1 MYRIQTL
8 NKISSKGLS
17 CFPETKYAYGDQLEN
32 PDAILV
38 RSASL
43 HEMEFGNNLKAIA
56 RAGAGVNNI
65 PVEACAEKGIVV
77 FNTPGANANAV
88 KELVLAAML
97 ISSRKIPQAIEWVG
111 TLKGQGDAIGKIV
124 EKNKSRFAGPEL
136 AGKKLGVIG
145 LGAIGVLVANAA
157 SHLGMEVYGYDP
169 YLSVESAWH
178 LSHSVHH
185 AETLKEIFTEC
196 DYITVHVPLTPETKN
211 SVDREA
217 LSMMK
222 EGARLYNFAR
232 DGLVDNDAVL
242 EALASGKLAAY
253 VTDLPAEKLIGEEG
267 VIAVPHLGASTPESE
282 ENCASMA
289 VAELIDFF
297 ENGNIR
303 HSVNFPEVVV
313 PRETD
318 CRVCV
323 IHRNV
328 PNMLSQISGVFSA
341 MEHNIENMT
350 NKSKNEYA
358 YTVLDIRE
366 SDFRQD
372 YTEQLKKIEG
382 VIRVRVIRSPK

>member
-43 HEMEFGNNLKAIA
+43 HEMEFGDNLKAIA

-111 TLKGQGDAIGKIV
+111 TLKGQGDAIGKMV

-253 VTDLPAEKLIGEEG
+253 VTDLPTEKLIGAEG

-289 VAELIDFF
+289 AAELIDFF

-303 HSVNFPEVVV
+303 HSVNFPAVVV

-382 VIRVRVIRSPK
+382 VIRVRVIR

>member
-43 HEMEFGNNLKAIA
+43 HEMEFGDNLKAIA

-111 TLKGQGDAIGKIV
+111 TLKGQGDAIGKMV

-253 VTDLPAEKLIGEEG
+253 VTDLPTEKLIGAEG

-289 VAELIDFF
+289 AAELIDFF

-382 VIRVRVIRSPK
+382 VIRVRVIR

>member
-43 HEMEFGNNLKAIA
+43 HEMEFGDNLKAIA

-111 TLKGQGDAIGKIV
+111 TLKGQGDAIGKMV

-253 VTDLPAEKLIGEEG
+253 VTDLPAEKLIGAEG

-289 VAELIDFF
+289 AAELIDFF

-382 VIRVRVIRSPK
+382 VIRVRVIR

>member
-43 HEMEFGNNLKAIA
+43 HEMEFGDNLKAIA

-111 TLKGQGDAIGKIV
+111 TLKGQGDAIGKMV

-253 VTDLPAEKLIGEEG
+253 VTDLPAEKLIGAEG
-267 VIAVPHLGASTPESE
+267 IIAVPHLGASTPESE

-289 VAELIDFF
+289 AAELIDFF

-382 VIRVRVIRSPK
+382 VIRVRVIR

>member
-17 CFPETKYAYGDQLEN
+17 CFPEIKYAYGDQLEN

-43 HEMEFGNNLKAIA
+43 HEMEFGDNLKAIA

-111 TLKGQGDAIGKIV
+111 TLKGQGDAIGKMV

-253 VTDLPAEKLIGEEG
+253 VTDLPTEKLIGAEG

-289 VAELIDFF
+289 AAELIDFF

-382 VIRVRVIRSPK
+382 VIRVRVIR

>member
-32 PDAILV
+32 PDALLV

-43 HEMEFGNNLKAIA
+43 HEMEFGDNLKAIA

-111 TLKGQGDAIGKIV
+111 TLKGQGDAIGKMV

-196 DYITVHVPLTPETKN
+196 DYLTVHVPLTPETKN

-253 VTDLPAEKLIGEEG
+253 VTDLPTEKLIGAEG

-289 VAELIDFF
+289 AAELIDFF

-303 HSVNFPEVVV
+303 HSVNFPEVVG

-382 VIRVRVIRSPK
+382 VIRVRVIR